1 MVSIFTHV
9 MSRVT
14 HYEPGLPMLLTVK
27 FEPVY
32 DDNEHPT
39 QESDQ
44 PVGDHWFNYDCTM
57 HPWQCDDK
65 EHKTVYIYFG
75 CWEIVK
81 SASTGVNISAVNL
94 KLKSVWLVTS
104 DLKLECYPC
113 FH

>member
-14 HYEPGLPMLLTVK
+14 HYEPGLRMLLTVK

-44 PVGDHWFNYDCTM
+44 PVGDH
-57 HPWQCDDK
+57 
-65 EHKTVYIYFG
+65 
-75 CWEIVK
+75 
-81 SASTGVNISAVNL
+81 
-94 KLKSVWLVTS
+94 
-104 DLKLECYPC
+104 
-113 FH
+113 